1 MKKSFCILL
10 FLIVFLCTVSGE
22 VVLTADSAAA
32 MALEG
37 NRMLKQQEI
46 TYIDKERN
54 SKSRWNVFL
63 PEITASAGVGRGNEI
78 LKNSP
83 DAAWNGKVSGAIS
96 LTLGTDIPHKMARIK
111 EEYAAGNIDYENAKR
126 NLEVTVRQAFYELL
140 IYQRDME
147 LVRSN
152 IEANKKR
159 YDQTDERYRGGLVPE
174 LDVLNASLAC
184 TKLIPQYDSLST
196 EYERKLDQFKIS
208 LGIDAGEKIVLDG
221 NLDDFVPKEVD
232 FDNIPPAFETPEL
245 RSLKASLN
253 VAESSRKELKGSSLM
268 PEITLGWNIT
278 PTWDDLSYTDDYT
291 DKGGFSATILWHLDN
306 LIPNSAGNLKIK
318 QLSDASE
325 KLRLRIAEEEVDSVS
340 QVENLVRKIRQQQE
354 SVKTLELTAQIAERS
369 LKLTEEAYE
378 YGTKDMLDLSD
389 AQQQMLEAEVDILK
403 EKFSILC
410 SILELE
416 YKLNLSFGT
425 LGR

>member
-1 MKKSFCILL
+1 M
-10 FLIVFLCTVSGE
+10 
-22 VVLTADSAAA
+22 
-32 MALEG
+32 
-37 NRMLKQQEI
+37 
-46 TYIDKERN
+46 
-54 SKSRWNVFL
+54 
-63 PEITASAGVGRGNEI
+63 
-78 LKNSP
+78 
-83 DAAWNGKVSGAIS
+83 
-96 LTLGTDIPHKMARIK
+96 
-111 EEYAAGNIDYENAKR
+111 
-126 NLEVTVRQAFYELL
+126 
-140 IYQRDME
+140 
-147 LVRSN
+147 
-152 IEANKKR
+152 
-159 YDQTDERYRGGLVPE
+159 PE

-403 EKFSILC
+403 EKFSIFC